1 MSTRRRRIRRQT
13 IHLGPSPREKFVAAL
28 GAVGVVVFTV
38 FAVWALRP
46 GGFHPAG
53 LSGGI
58 ANRQAKATL
67 LVVGTF
73 ALLAWA
79 IWYFW
84 NRAREG
90 RPAARSA
97 APVVVGSILVVAVAA
112 GFVWPD
118 GLLYH
123 YDPPEPIVET
133 PEDIPLPQQTTP
145 TTAAPTTSAAP
156 TTAAPTTAAATS
168 AAPPTTVAET
178 PSTEG

>member
-13 IHLGPSPREKFVAAL
+13 VHLGPSPREKFVAAT
-28 GAVGVVVFTV
+28 GAFGVVAFTA

-67 LVVGTF
+67 LIVGTF

-90 RPAARSA
+90 RAAARPVAASA
-97 APVVVGSILVVAVAA
+97 IGSILVIAVAA

-123 YDPPEPIVET
+123 YDPPEPFVET
-133 PEDIPLPQQTTP
+133 PEEIPLPQQTTP
-145 TTAAPTTSAAP
+145 TTP
-156 TTAAPTTAAATS
+156 
-168 AAPPTTVAET
+168 PPTTVAPT
-178 PSTEG
+178 TVAPTTVAATTTSTEG